1 MVLGPGPA
9 VAVAAISSLIPVY
22 KYVSYRAPKSIPPLL
37 TSRTPIGVCSSRPA
51 SGRSGFPSALS
62 ILHRAP
68 INQIFGIY
76 THSIFYIHPHLP
88 PIPILYKMMS
98 FAQVAKRQAVSV
110 ARQQIA
116 QRCKSSKALQSSAGI
131 AQALD
136 SRVYSKCHDVY
147 TCAMPHHKVVIHRTS

>member
-1 MVLGPGPA
+1 M
-9 VAVAAISSLIPVY
+9 
-22 KYVSYRAPKSIPPLL
+22 YVSYRIEYQNQPPLL
-37 TSRTPIGVCSSRPA
+37 TCGTPIGVCGSRPA
-51 SGRSGFPSALS
+51 SGRSGFPSALA

-68 INQIFGIY
+68 INQNQHIWRIIHTPYSTY
-76 THSIFYIHPHLP
+76 TLTYHPHLF
-88 PIPILYKMMS
+88 YHKMMS

-136 SRVYSKCHDVY
+136 SRVYPICHDVY